1 MNQDVT
7 NTFPEDKEPTVHHGG
22 IYLPMWLIGI
32 LGLMLYWGC
41 NYVDKR
47 GGRFE
52 PLVYEPY
59 LTTNQLAS
67 IRPGA
72 GDNPVAQGAPLYRNL
87 CVACHQESGLGIP
100 GQFPP
105 LAGSE
110 WVIAEGPNRLI
121 RLVHAGLVGPIV
133 VNGEPYN
140 AAMPPMG
147 PVLNDKQMA
156 AVLSYIRNAWGNQ
169 ASIITPEQVRKARFE
184 MQNRTEPFTADEL
197 KDLPVRVD

>member
-59 LTTNQLAS
+59 ITTNQLAGLK
-67 IRPGA
+67 PGG
-72 GDNPVAQGAPLYRNL
+72 GDPLLAVGAQQYKLL
-87 CVACHQESGLGIP
+87 CSPCHQESGLGAP
-100 GQFPP
+100 GLAPP

-110 WVIAEGPNRLI
+110 WVIAGGPNRLI
-121 RLVHAGLVGPIV
+121 RIAHAGLSGPITV
-133 VNGEPYN
+133 KGQVWN

-147 PVLNDKQMA
+147 PALDDKQMA
-156 AVLSYIRNAWGNQ
+156 GVISYIRSAWGNN
-169 ASIITPEQVRKARFE
+169 ASKVTPEQVQKVRAD
-184 MQNRTEPFTADEL
+184 MGNRTDPYTAEQL
-197 KDLPVRVD
+197 EQIPLEVP